1 MNLVAIGPAAGEEHQ
16 PAVDCEATPRPKR
29 ARPTQ
34 IVRIDRSDW
43 KGAVGDRTRI
53 VALHAGPEPVGLD
66 TAHVIAALIPE
77 YPHDAAP
84 APSRT
89 LSAQGVAER
98 VIGPES
104 LVDIVMAQAVTPE
117 YADIKAGPVIRWRH
131 RSLGIAGGQIGT
143 ENRRHQAQYTER
155 DGGEKN
161 SLHCYPLSN
170 CSDEMSGDPSRRD
183 FSRIRNE

>member
-66 TAHVIAALIPE
+66 TDHVIAALIVDSRL
-77 YPHDAAP
+77 DAAQ
-84 APSRT
+84 AAFRT
-89 LSAQGVAER
+89 IVGRGVAER
-98 VIGPES
+98 VTGTERI
-104 LVDIVMAQAVTPE
+104 VDIVVAQAVTTE

-131 RSLGIAGGQIGT
+131 RSLGIAGGQMGT